1 MLIPK
6 RGKNSTRAI
15 KLSQVKRETI
25 LYTAVEGC
33 KKIIR
38 HLYYRVERLRA
49 LVLNRSRNGP
59 AHLIR

>member
-1 MLIPK
+1 M
-6 RGKNSTRAI
+6 RAI
-15 KLSQVKRETI
+15 KLSQVKRETV

-38 HLYYRVERLRA
+38 HLYYRVGRLRA

-59 AHLIR
+59 AHI